1 MIIIEIHST
10 VLRLHSNVP
19 EQREIFRIL
28 CSLSL
33 LQVWGT
39 FSGFLG
45 FQDLDAFVG
54 NTPLS
59 LWTIPSFVFACCSSS
74 IILIQVLHQDSRTT
88 DMVSLLFSPFC

>member
-1 MIIIEIHST
+1 MTTIEIHSM

-19 EQREIFRIL
+19 EQREVFRIL

-45 FQDLDAFVG
+45 FQDRDAFVD

-59 LWTIPSFVFACCSSS
+59 LWTIPSFGFATVHLPSS
-74 IILIQVLHQDSRTT
+74 
-88 DMVSLLFSPFC
+88 